1 MKEEKIKIG
10 KSIAFYPELARR
22 LGSIPCAILYQHIHF
37 WSDKGIREDGYIF
50 KSRRE
55 IEVET
60 AITVKQQRL
69 AEEKLVELGWLDIKK
84 EMAYGHPTNHY
95 KALVSLNMVLKLKN
109 SAKSTHLPKSKVVP
123 PQRANGMCP
132 KGKCITDNTTDK
144 TTDTLATTVAP
155 VISEPS
161 VVPLRKD
168 SDIIAVFDEFKESGL
183 NLTPKYSNKS
193 QRKACTDMIKSY
205 GLETVLKF
213 VRFASRAKSMNLKG
227 DRFAPIIGNPWEL
240 SEKLTSLEAWGA
252 KLKGNKAKEITDE
265 KTDELIQLEAKRY
278 EN

>member
-155 VISEPS
+155 VISRPS
-161 VVPLRKD
+161 VAPVRKD
-168 SDIIAVFDEFKESGL
+168 EHIIKIMDAFKETGL
-183 NLTPKYSNKS
+183 NPIQSYGNKT
-193 QRKACTDMIKSY
+193 QRKACDQLVSAY
-205 GLETVLKF
+205 GLDGTLKL
-213 VRFASRAKSMNLKG
+213 VAGASEARKANDGG
-227 DRFAPIIGNPWEL
+227 DRFAPLIKNPYDL
-240 SEKLTSLEAWGA
+240 ASKAPSLISWG
-252 KLKGNKAKEITDE
+252 KKNKPASATISQTQKMIKNNLD
-265 KTDELIQLEAKRY
+265 KYGK
-278 EN
+278 